1 MSKSL
6 RRHTHAMY
14 WRRASLVLCL
24 LIAQTSFAQRYSFKH
39 YGPDEGL
46 KTAVNRLL
54 QDRDGFLWVGTANGL
69 YRYDGERFLRFGIAD
84 GLPALSITLMHP
96 SVDGT
101 LWVVASRGLARM
113 RHNRFEPVITV
124 LPENPESP

>member
-1 MSKSL
+1 MMPHSPSL
-6 RRHTHAMY
+6 RAVCAL
-14 WRRASLVLCL
+14 WL
-24 LIAQTSFAQRYSFKH
+24 LICQVSFAQRYGFKH

-46 KTAVNRLL
+46 TTAVNRLL

-84 GLPALSITLMHP
+84 GLPALSITLMHQ

-101 LWVVASRGLARM
+101 LWVVPSRGLARL
-113 RHNRFEPVITV
+113 RHNRFA
-124 LPENPESP
+124 L